1 MKWYKHRGSQ
11 MTNVTPYICEECS
24 TLFNSQEELIQH
36 ENYAK
41 YRRPGYCWQ

>member
-1 MKWYKHRGSQ
+1 MSNAESYKCESCGGVFSSQ
-11 MTNVTPYICEECS
+11 K
-24 TLFNSQEELIQH
+24 ELIQH

>member
-1 MKWYKHRGSQ
+1 MKCRIKALIGMSNAESYRCKSCGS
-11 MTNVTPYICEECS
+11 VFS
-24 TLFNSQEELIQH
+24 SQKDLIQH

>member
-1 MKWYKHRGSQ
+1 MKWYDHRSSQ
-11 MTNVTPYICEECS
+11 LTNVASYICEECY
-24 TLFNSQEELIQH
+24 TMFNSQEELIQH